1 MIKDVILSSQTINKK
16 NKVKKELVDVFSES
30 LCVRLCVYSRVCAC
44 FVFSIY

>member
-16 NKVKKELVDVFSES
+16 NKVKKELVDVFPES
-30 LCVRLCVYSRVCAC
+30 LCVCLCVYSCVRVC